1 MKNVLHILAAGVVF
15 VTAPFSVAA
24 LVSGDATDDVIIL
37 GEFHDN
43 PTHHDR
49 QASAIKEISPKAVVF
64 EMLTPDEAVQLADVE
79 RAKDAMQAATEGFL
93 WNNIADY
100 AGVLAAS
107 PVILGTALSREEM
120 RGAFS
125 NGAAS
130 VFGDEAEI
138 YGLTSA
144 LPEDELAARKQM
156 QFQAHCE
163 AMPLEMMGGMVEAQ
177 RLRDAAFARTVIEA
191 LDTYGAPVVL
201 ITGNGHARM
210 DWGVPVYLE
219 NARPGV
225 SVTSIAQGENGA
237 APDGVYTTALSDADP
252 PERGDPC
259 EAFR

>member
-1 MKNVLHILAAGVVF
+1 VKTVLHILAAGVVIAA
-15 VTAPFSVAA
+15 TPFSADA
-24 LVSGDATDDVIIL
+24 LITGDATEDVIIL

-43 PTHHDR
+43 ATHHRR
-49 QASAIKEISPKAVVF
+49 QAAAIKEIKPKAVVF
-64 EMLTPDEAVQLADVE
+64 EMLTPDEAAQLADVDRSE
-79 RAKDAMQAATEGFL
+79 AAMQAATDGFH
-93 WNNIADY
+93 WTNIADY

-125 NGAAS
+125 NGAAH
-130 VFGDEAEI
+130 VFGDEAKA
-138 YGLTSA
+138 YGLTKA
-144 LPEDELAARKQM
+144 LPDAELETRKQM

-177 RLRDAAFARTVIEA
+177 RLRDATFARTVIEA
-191 LDTYGAPVVL
+191 LDTYGAPVML
-201 ITGNGHARM
+201 ITGNGHARL

-219 NARPGV
+219 NARPGI

-237 APDGVYTTALSDADP
+237 APDGVYTTAHTDADP